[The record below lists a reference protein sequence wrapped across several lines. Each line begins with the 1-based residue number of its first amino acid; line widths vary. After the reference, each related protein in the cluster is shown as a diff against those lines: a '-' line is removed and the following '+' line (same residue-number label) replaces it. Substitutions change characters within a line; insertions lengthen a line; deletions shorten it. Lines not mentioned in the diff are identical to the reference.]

1 MSSASQQIRDLRFC
15 SNQLLEGAMQDAAI
29 HVFQAAMVAW
39 TTQATDG
46 QLQQA
51 IVEKN
56 VGRTEALTF
65 EVVTHPEVL
74 QAIHTAIGVVVQQ
87 LDETYSVEQDR

>member
-1 MSSASQQIRDLRFC
+1 MTAASQQIRDLRVC

-46 QLQQA
+46 QLQRA

-56 VGRTEALTF
+56 VGRTEALTA
-65 EVVTHPEVL
+65 EVTMHPEVL
-74 QAIHTAIGVVVQQ
+74 QAIHTAIGVVAQK
-87 LDETYSVEQDR
+87 LDEAYSVEQDR